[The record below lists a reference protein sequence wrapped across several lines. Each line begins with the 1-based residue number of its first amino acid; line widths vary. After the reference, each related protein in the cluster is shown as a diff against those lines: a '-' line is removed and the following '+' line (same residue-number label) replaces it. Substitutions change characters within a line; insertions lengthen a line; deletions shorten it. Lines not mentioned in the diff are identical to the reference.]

1 MLRDLDQ
8 RQQATSQLPMG
19 ESYEN
24 KQATEVIKG
33 LSALGKH
40 SLLQLFPLEKLV

>member
-33 LSALGKH
+33 LPRGSTASFNFSRLKN
-40 SLLQLFPLEKLV
+40 